1 MAFGWISVGSA
12 DLGSAWNSANFE
24 CSYTG
29 RGREVWGHW
38 VHVRVDVGTGGMR
51 VRGRWIDQLRDFLMT
66 FWECRQVDVSGGSV
80 GSFSVPCF
88 EFNLFGN
95 EGTADSVLQNVA
107 NTLQTCQPVYHKN
120 RLRCGKG
127 WSLRNFFLFLYIC
140 ECTNF
145 SKLV

>member
-1 MAFGWISVGSA
+1 MW
-12 DLGSAWNSANFE
+12 
-24 CSYTG
+24 
-29 RGREVWGHW
+29 
-38 VHVRVDVGTGGMR
+38 VDVGTGGMR
-51 VRGRWIDQLRDFLMT
+51 IRGGWIDQLRDFLMT
-66 FWECRQVDVSGGSV
+66 FWECRKVDDSGGLV

-95 EGTADSVLQNVA
+95 EGTAGSVLQNVA

-120 RLRCGKG
+120 RLLCGKG

-140 ECTNF
+140 ECTNL